1 MTAKDFYNKHVNKVI
16 DIDSA
21 PKGDIYQCVDLFKA
35 FTKENYGVYNYTT
48 GNGYA
53 SGLWINR
60 KSKPYYKY
68 FVDANKNSLQNGDW
82 CVWGK
87 CKACPN
93 SHVAMYY
100 NGKFFGQNQNGVKKA
115 TLVTISK
122 DGIIGVLRPKMYVK
136 KPTTEKVDQI
146 LHKGSKVQVTGTYIV
161 KDINVKENTA
171 KINIAGK
178 DYWISS
184 VPLKEV

>member
-1 MTAKDFYNKHVNKVI
+1 MTAKEFYNKHVNKVI
-16 DIDSA
+16 DMDYS

-35 FTKENYGVYNYTT
+35 FTKENYNTPDYTT
-48 GNGYA
+48 GNGWA
-53 SGLWINR
+53 SGLWIYR
-60 KSKPYYKY
+60 KEKPYYKY
-68 FVDANKNSLQNGDW
+68 FIDGNKNNLQNGDW

-87 CKACPN
+87 CKACPD

-100 NGKFFGQNQNGVKKA
+100 NGKFFGQNQNGIKKA
-115 TLVTISK
+115 TLVNISK

-136 KPTTEKVDQI
+136 QEKVDQI
-146 LHKGSKVQVTGTYIV
+146 LHVGSKVQVTGTYKV

>member
-1 MTAKDFYNKHVNKVI
+1 MTAKDFYNKHLNKVI
-16 DIDSA
+16 DMDFS

-35 FTKENYGVYNYTT
+35 FTKENYNTPDYNT

-53 SGLWINR
+53 SGLWIYR
-60 KSKPYYKY
+60 KSKPYGKY
-68 FVDANKNSLQNGDW
+68 FVDANVKSLQNGDW
-82 CVWGK
+82 CIWGR
-87 CKACPN
+87 CRVAPN
-93 SHVAMYY
+93 THVAMYY

-115 TLVTISK
+115 TLINLSK

-136 KPTTEKVDQI
+136 KATGEKVDQI
-146 LHKGSKVQVTGTYIV
+146 LHKGSKVQLTGTYTV

-171 KINIAGK
+171 KITIAGK

-184 VPLKEV
+184 TPLKEV

>member
-1 MTAKDFYNKHVNKVI
+1 MTAKEFYNKHVNKKI
-16 DIDSA
+16 DMDKS
-21 PKGDIYQCVDLFKA
+21 PKGDVYQCVDLFKA
-35 FTKENYGVYNYTT
+35 FTKENYNTPDYTT
-48 GNGYA
+48 GNGWA
-53 SGLWINR
+53 SGLWIYR
-60 KSKPYYKY
+60 KEKPYYKY
-68 FVDANKNSLQNGDW
+68 FIDANTKNLQNGDW
-82 CVWGK
+82 CIWGK
-87 CKACPN
+87 CKACPD

-100 NGKFFGQNQNGVKKA
+100 NGKFFGQNQMGKKEA
-115 TLVTISK
+115 TLCNISK

-136 KPTTEKVDQI
+136 GEKVDQI

-161 KDINVKENTA
+161 KDINVKNNTA